1 MALVQQ
7 QAIEFPF
14 RTEDGGAVIH
24 APRLFRAMTEALQ
37 DMAGHGI
44 QVLCVS
50 PLAPP
55 ESGGRSKFV
64 AALRAQAHRVIDL
77 HEAEDGLWL
86 QEEGV
91 PKPRR
96 WMIPRPLWNRL

>member
-1 MALVQQ
+1 
-7 QAIEFPF
+7 
-14 RTEDGGAVIH
+14 
-24 APRLFRAMTEALQ
+24 
-37 DMAGHGI
+37 MAGHVI

-64 AALRAQAHRVIDL
+64 AALRARAHRVIDL